1 MSIDQ
6 KNQREV
12 DAKQKT
18 DNEQS
23 ERESQ
28 KRSEEKNST
37 SVSNSNTE
45 NKSGHSDK
53 NGDFKKQSASSHT
66 EAPERKLT
74 TPEKTVKEPT
84 AQPGKDQSG
93 AKTSGK

>member
-6 KNQREV
+6 KNQLKV
-12 DAKQKT
+12 DVKQKAE
-18 DNEQS
+18 NEQS

-28 KRSEEKNST
+28 KRTEEKNST
-37 SVSNSNTE
+37 SVSNSSAE
-45 NKSGHSDK
+45 NKTSSGDK
-53 NGDFKKQSASSHT
+53 SGDFKKQSANSHT

-84 AQPGKDQSG
+84 AQPGKDQSVNKG
-93 AKTSGK
+93 SAK